1 MHSYIILHLQSP
13 PHLGIWKYADKQ
25 MVMNWNLSNAL
36 WIQVPYHS
44 EPIEMHKLLST
55 MASILSICFL
65 FSFKTCA

>member
-1 MHSYIILHLQSP
+1 MHSYIILHLQTP

-44 EPIEMHKLLST
+44 KLIGTAQIIKLWLLYS
-55 MASILSICFL
+55 
-65 FSFKTCA
+65 